1 VESLT
6 ALFPGG
12 FSLLLQASLFRFYER
27 VGTKKLKE
35 SLTFGVILPFIF
47 IVTLTRTL
55 PLGDISD
62 TSTDVLIHLT
72 SLKKY
77 LLGLEITLKE

>member
-27 VGTKKLKE
+27 VG
-35 SLTFGVILPFIF
+35 
-47 IVTLTRTL
+47 
-55 PLGDISD
+55 
-62 TSTDVLIHLT
+62 IHLT